1 MPVSDAPSAFGSAAA
16 SPVGRFGR
24 AFAALIAAVSLA
36 ALIGQYWLLVRA
48 TLDTIGPA
56 LATVRY
62 LSYFTILSNLL
73 VAATC
78 AVAVFGGGSRL
89 TRWLASAR
97 ARGGIALAIGV
108 TGTVYVTV
116 LRHLWQPQGAQW
128 WVDSGLH
135 YAVPALYLIWWLLA
149 VPHGALDRRDL
160 SRWLLFPAL
169 YVAWV
174 FLRGQVAHEYPYPF
188 LDVGVLGGPV
198 VLRNAVGVLVLF
210 LAFGAGLLGVD
221 RLLGRSRRAGRDRA
235 A

>member
-16 SPVGRFGR
+16 NPVGPLGR
-24 AFAALIAAVSLA
+24 AFAALVAAVSLA
-36 ALIGQYWLLVRA
+36 ALIGQYWLLVRL

-78 AVAVFGGGSRL
+78 AVAVSGGGPRL
-89 TRWLASAR
+89 ARWLASAR
-97 ARGGIALAIGV
+97 VRGGIALAIGV
-108 TGTVYVTV
+108 TGTVYVTI

-135 YAVPALYLIWWLLA
+135 YAVPALYLAWWLLA
-149 VPHGALDRRDL
+149 VPHGALGRRDL
-160 SRWLLFPAL
+160 WRWLLFPAL
-169 YVAWV
+169 YVVWV
-174 FLRGQVAHEYPYPF
+174 FLRGAVAHEYPYPF
-188 LDVGVLGGPV
+188 LDVGVLGWLA

-210 LAFGAGLLGVD
+210 LAFGAGLLGID
-221 RLLGRSRRAGRDRA
+221 RLLGRGRRAG
-235 A
+235 

>member
-1 MPVSDAPSAFGSAAA
+1 MPVSDAPSAFVSAAA
-16 SPVGRFGR
+16 NPIGPLGR
-24 AFAALIAAVSLA
+24 AFAALVAAISLA
-36 ALIGQYWLLVRA
+36 ALIGQYWLLVRL

-56 LATVRY
+56 LATLRY

-78 AVAVFGGGSRL
+78 AVAVSGGGSRL
-89 TRWLASAR
+89 ARWLGSAR
-97 ARGGIALAIGV
+97 VRGGIALAIGV

-135 YAVPALYLIWWLLA
+135 YAVPALYLAWWLLA
-149 VPHGALDRRDL
+149 VPHGALGRRDL
-160 SRWLLFPAL
+160 WRWLLFPAL
-169 YVAWV
+169 YVVWV
-174 FLRGQVAHEYPYPF
+174 FLRGSVTHEYPYPF
-188 LDVGVLGGPV
+188 LDVGVLGWAA

-221 RLLGRSRRAGRDRA
+221 RLLGRGRRAG
-235 A
+235 

>member
-1 MPVSDAPSAFGSAAA
+1 MPVSDTHSASGTAAG
-16 SPVGRFGR
+16 PIGPFGR
-24 AFAALIAAVSLA
+24 AGAALVGAVSLA
-36 ALIGQYWLLVRA
+36 SLLGQYWLLIRS

-56 LATVRY
+56 LATVRF

-73 VAATC
+73 VSATC

-89 TRWLASAR
+89 ARWLASAR

-135 YAVPALYLIWWLLA
+135 YATPALYLAWWLLA
-149 VPHGALDRRDL
+149 VPHGARAWRDL
-160 SRWLLFPAL
+160 WRWLLFPAL

-174 FLRGQVAHEYPYPF
+174 FLRGSFAHEYPYPF
-188 LDVGVLGGPV
+188 LDVDALGWPL
-198 VLRNAVGVLVLF
+198 VLRNAVGVLALF

-221 RLLGRSRRAGRDRA
+221 RLLGRGRRGR
-235 A
+235 